1 MHVQSQRLPKW
12 PPMFV
17 WERFLKN
24 CLHVF
29 PSFALNILSAQ
40 RTVWMTNVLFLHDV
54 RRCCWQLRAGSV
66 QNSDFT
72 RFQSSCSDVAVLNC
86 LDFQR
91 SSISCIAL
99 YCTAQTD
106 CISSRPPK
114 LKSFLLKSNGIE
126 VSGQRKILQ
135 ESPMH
140 QAREKPKAGLLCR
153 YLYIAAMLE
162 PICWTSLKIRCRCC
176 NWPWKAS
183 CSLST
188 LFSLFRV
195 ACFSEWRQE
204 SSLLLKLASFQLEP
218 MQSVENK
225 RGSDPSGLGSLHI
238 VLQDIFLFCA
248 FFRYLLSGK
257 LPVSFP
263 GL

>member
-1 MHVQSQRLPKW
+1 MHVQSQRLPKS

-40 RTVWMTNVLFLHDV
+40 RTVWMNVLFLHDV

-66 QNSDFT
+66 QNSDFA

-91 SSISCIAL
+91 SSIHRLHCTILHCTDGL
-99 YCTAQTD
+99 Y
-106 CISSRPPK
+106 I
-114 LKSFLLKSNGIE
+114 LKTTKAEEFVVEIQQCGIE

-140 QAREKPKAGLLCR
+140 QTREKQKAGLLCR

-162 PICWTSLKIRCRCC
+162 AICWTWLKIRCRCC

-204 SSLLLKLASFQLEP
+204 SREQPFA
-218 MQSVENK
+218 
-225 RGSDPSGLGSLHI
+225 
-238 VLQDIFLFCA
+238 
-248 FFRYLLSGK
+248 
-257 LPVSFP
+257 
-263 GL
+263 

>member
-1 MHVQSQRLPKW
+1 MHVQSQRLPKS

-24 CLHVF
+24 C
-29 PSFALNILSAQ
+29 FACFSKFCFEYFVCTEDRVNERWKSSMMWGGAVGSYVLEAFKTQISLDGYGSIPINTIFSGMNIHLPAIL
-40 RTVWMTNVLFLHDV
+40 M
-54 RRCCWQLRAGSV
+54 
-66 QNSDFT
+66 FT
-72 RFQSSCSDVAVLNC
+72 RGTRFWHTARFQSSCSDVAVLNC

-91 SSISCIAL
+91 SSIYRLHCTILHCTDGL
-99 YCTAQTD
+99 YN
-106 CISSRPPK
+106 
-114 LKSFLLKSNGIE
+114 LKTTKAEEFVVEIQLCGIE

-140 QAREKPKAGLLCR
+140 QAREKQKAGLLCR

-195 ACFSEWRQE
+195 VCFSKWRQE
-204 SSLLLKLASFQLEP
+204 SREQ
-218 MQSVENK
+218 
-225 RGSDPSGLGSLHI
+225 PS
-238 VLQDIFLFCA
+238 A
-248 FFRYLLSGK
+248 
-257 LPVSFP
+257 
-263 GL
+263 